1 MDRWVPLP
9 EDVARVHEA
18 ASETEALLVQQILED
33 AGIPAIIRSRQI
45 PGYAEVI
52 RRASG
57 VWGDILVPAK
67 QEVDARRYI
76 DEYLAALHETP
87 P

>member
-1 MDRWVPLP
+1 MDRWVLP
-9 EDVARVHEA
+9 PADVTRVHEA
-18 ASETEALLVQQILED
+18 ASEAEALLIQQILTE

-57 VWGDILVPAK
+57 VWGDILVAAAH
-67 QEVDARRYI
+67 EGDARQYI
-76 DEYLAALHETP
+76 DEYLAALHETGL
-87 P
+87 

>member
-1 MDRWVPLP
+1 MDRWVLP
-9 EDVARVHEA
+9 SEDVVRVHEA
-18 ASETEALLVQQILED
+18 ASEAEALLIQQILTE

-57 VWGDILVPAK
+57 VWGDILVPAE
-67 QEVDARRYI
+67 QEADARRYI